1 MAPILNGGPMRLGS
15 YLKGLRLSV
24 ERLLSIKKK
33 GKGGAALTRGEAFIL
48 NVEVV
53 FGALI

>member
-15 YLKGLRLSV
+15 YLKGLRLCV

-33 GKGGAALTRGEAFIL
+33 GKGGAALTRGKAFIL
-48 NVEVV
+48 NVEVI
-53 FGALI
+53 FGALT